1 MDRTFSIYFSC
12 FIKFQKF
19 NELRGIKTNSQ
30 KIKRQ
35 RLKVSAVYIG
45 LVVQNISA
53 RTPNPI
59 QIEISSY

>member
-1 MDRTFSIYFSC
+1 MSYVGLKPTVKKSKDKDW
-12 FIKFQKF
+12 KFQLF
-19 NELRGIKTNSQ
+19 IS
-30 KIKRQ
+30 
-35 RLKVSAVYIG
+35 G